1 MSSNQPPAPDVQ
13 LPEQGP
19 GSPGSWPR
27 RFAALLL
34 DWIAG
39 NLVAFIVTAGDSGVW
54 DAQSSVFWLPL
65 ICWYGLVVV
74 FTTLAG
80 GSLGQLMLG
89 LRVMHLDGRRLGPLV
104 AAVRTLMIALVI
116 PPLVFTRDGRGLHDL
131 ASNTVV
137 VNAR

>member
-1 MSSNQPPAPDVQ
+1 MSSDRPTSPDLQ
-13 LPEQGP
+13 LPDHGP
-19 GSPGSWPR
+19 GSPAGWGR

-39 NLVAFIVTAGDSGVW
+39 NLVAFIVTGGDSGVW
-54 DAQSSVFWLPL
+54 DAQSGVFWLPL
-65 ICWYGLVVV
+65 ICWYLLVVV
-74 FTTLAG
+74 STTLSG

-89 LRVMHLDGRRLGPLV
+89 LRVAHLGGRRISPV
-104 AAVRTLMIALVI
+104 IAAVRTLMIALVI